1 MMFVL
6 AIILAVL
13 AVASARDWPTG
24 TLTDKW
30 PTLPTQWMATT
41 IDPPMGTGSESYNF
55 VLTPT
60 AQHPSTMWRNKTAGD
75 KFALQ
80 NIPSKGLHRFAAA
93 DKKDLLQ
100 PA

>member
-1 MMFVL
+1 MF
-6 AIILAVL
+6 
-13 AVASARDWPTG
+13 
-24 TLTDKW
+24 KNK
-30 PTLPTQWMATT
+30 
-41 IDPPMGTGSESYNF
+41 YN
-55 VLTPT
+55 LIE
-60 AQHPSTMWRNKTAGD
+60 RNKTAGD